1 MITKEELEKKYV
13 KYFIILMGKI
23 SSQENYVKVDIGKCC
38 STTYPVPIC
47 RFDWQTYEEMCVCG
61 PVVLQRGRTGQVAI
75 GIKTTKQCSAL
86 EKRIQSGVKDL
97 QAASNK

>member
-1 MITKEELEKKYV
+1 MLRSILESVVLLHILSQFSGLIV
-13 KYFIILMGKI
+13 KHMK
-23 SSQENYVKVDIGKCC
+23 
-38 STTYPVPIC
+38 
-47 RFDWQTYEEMCVCG
+47 EMCVCG
-61 PVVLQRGRTGQVAI
+61 PVVVQRGRIGQVAI